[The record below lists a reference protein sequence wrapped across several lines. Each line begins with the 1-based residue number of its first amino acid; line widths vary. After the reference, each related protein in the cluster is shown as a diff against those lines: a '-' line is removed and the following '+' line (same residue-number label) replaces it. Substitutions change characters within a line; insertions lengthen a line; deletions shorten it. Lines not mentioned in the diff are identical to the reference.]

1 MDESDSQHSSEM
13 NEEAMQAMEA
23 TSKPQ
28 STARATV
35 YGVNRF
41 YDWLTRRNKT
51 CDFNN
56 VTAEQLNELLR
67 KFYAE
72 VKAKKQGGSLTPS
85 TLTCLRAAIHRHIT
99 AAPFY
104 RPFNIIKN
112 REFTSA
118 NSMFTARCKLY
129 FKSGNKKPKHKPA
142 IGDVL

>member
-67 KFYAE
+67 KFYDDRA
-72 VKAKKQGGSLTPS
+72 S
-85 TLTCLRAAIHRHIT
+85 TVDYMNTNNISTHSRTQCAMQNLMTNAT
-99 AAPFY
+99 
-104 RPFNIIKN
+104 FNNCTIN
-112 REFTSA
+112 LQ
-118 NSMFTARCKLY
+118 M
-129 FKSGNKKPKHKPA
+129 PQQ
-142 IGDVL
+142 